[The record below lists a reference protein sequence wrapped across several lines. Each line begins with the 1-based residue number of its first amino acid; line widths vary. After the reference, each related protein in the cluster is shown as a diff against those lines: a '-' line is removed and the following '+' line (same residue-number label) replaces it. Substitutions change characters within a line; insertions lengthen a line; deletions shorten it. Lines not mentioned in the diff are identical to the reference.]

1 MAIAINPIGSNL
13 YEPRPL
19 RAIDDNDTALGPVR
33 NRFDT
38 ELNPTS
44 SERLQDRLA
53 LVRER
58 AAERSARQ
66 QELAEERRQLLRE
79 ELAEQARLAAD
90 EATSNLQDRLRQ
102 QQVER
107 VLEAQRADQLQ
118 QPAEQDDPLTPQNLT
133 QQRAEANQLT
143 FGPQQTVT
151 TRTAIEAITTYQ
163 ETRDL
168 IA

>member
-1 MAIAINPIGSNL
+1 MAIAISPIGNTL
-13 YEPRPL
+13 YEPRALRPL
-19 RAIDDNDTALGPVR
+19 DDSNGALDVR
-33 NRFDT
+33 SRFDT

-44 SERLQDRLA
+44 AERLQDRLE
-53 LVRER
+53 LTRER
-58 AAERSARQ
+58 AAERFARQ
-66 QELAEERRQLLRE
+66 QELSEERREVLRE
-79 ELAEQARLAAD
+79 QQAEQARQAAE
-90 EATSNLQDRLRQ
+90 EATNSLQDRLRQ

-107 VLEAQRADQLQ
+107 FLESQRVDQDLSDV
-118 QPAEQDDPLTPQNLT
+118 ADDPLTPQNLA

>member
-1 MAIAINPIGSNL
+1 MAIAISPIGNTL
-13 YEPRPL
+13 YEPRALRPL
-19 RAIDDNDTALGPVR
+19 DDNTSLEVR

-38 ELNPTS
+38 QLNPTS
-44 SERLQDRLA
+44 AERLQDRLQ
-53 LVRER
+53 LNRER
-58 AAERSARQ
+58 AAERFARQ
-66 QELAEERRQLLRE
+66 QALAEERREVLRE
-79 ELAEQARLAAD
+79 QQAEQARQAAE
-90 EATSNLQDRLRQ
+90 EATNSLQDRLRQ

-107 VLEAQRADQLQ
+107 FLEARQVDQD
-118 QPAEQDDPLTPQNLT
+118 PSSEANDPLTPQNLA

-168 IA
+168 I

>member
-1 MAIAINPIGSNL
+1 MAIAISPIGNNL
-13 YEPRPL
+13 YESRPL
-19 RAIDDNDTALGPVR
+19 RAIDDSDTALGTVR

-44 SERLQDRLA
+44 AERLQDRLELA
-53 LVRER
+53 RER

-66 QELAEERRQLLRE
+66 QELVDERRDLLRE
-79 ELAEQARLAAD
+79 ELAEQARQANE
-90 EATSNLQDRLRQ
+90 EATNTLQDRLRQ

-107 VLEAQRADQLQ
+107 FLEAQRADQDLS
-118 QPAEQDDPLTPQNLT
+118 AEQNDPLAPQSLV
-133 QQRAEANQLT
+133 QQRTEANQLT

>member
-1 MAIAINPIGSNL
+1 MAIAISPIGNTL
-13 YEPRPL
+13 YEPRTLRPL
-19 RAIDDNDTALGPVR
+19 DNNTPLEVR

-38 ELNPTS
+38 PLNPTS
-44 SERLQDRLA
+44 AERLQDRLELA
-53 LVRER
+53 RER

-66 QELAEERRQLLRE
+66 QELAEERRELLRE
-79 ELAEQARLAAD
+79 ELAEQARQAAE
-90 EATSNLQDRLRQ
+90 EATNSLQERLRQ

-107 VLEAQRADQLQ
+107 FLEARQVDQDLN
-118 QPAEQDDPLTPQNLT
+118 AEADDPLPPQNLA

-143 FGPQQTVT
+143 FGPQQTQTVT

>member
-1 MAIAINPIGSNL
+1 MAIAISPIGNTL
-13 YEPRPL
+13 YEPRALRPL
-19 RAIDDNDTALGPVR
+19 DDNTTLELR

-38 ELNPTS
+38 LNPTS
-44 SERLQDRLA
+44 AERLQDRLQ
-53 LVRER
+53 LTRER
-58 AAERSARQ
+58 AAERFARQ
-66 QELAEERRQLLRE
+66 QELAEERRELLRE
-79 ELAEQARLAAD
+79 ELAEQARQAAD
-90 EATSNLQDRLRQ
+90 EATSSLQDRLRQ

-118 QPAEQDDPLTPQNLT
+118 QSAERNDPLAPQNLT
-133 QQRAEANQLT
+133 QPRAEANQLT
-143 FGPQQTVT
+143 FGPPQTVT

>member
-1 MAIAINPIGSNL
+1 MAIAISPIGNNL
-13 YEPRPL
+13 YESRPL
-19 RAIDDNDTALGPVR
+19 RAIDDSDTALGTVR

-44 SERLQDRLA
+44 AERLQDRLELA
-53 LVRER
+53 RER

-66 QELAEERRQLLRE
+66 QELAEERRDLLRE
-79 ELAEQARLAAD
+79 ELAEQARQANE
-90 EATSNLQDRLRQ
+90 EATNTLQDRLRQ

-107 VLEAQRADQLQ
+107 FLEAQRADQDLS
-118 QPAEQDDPLTPQNLT
+118 AEQNDPLAPQSLV

>member
-1 MAIAINPIGSNL
+1 MAIAISPIGNTL
-13 YEPRPL
+13 YEPRALRPL
-19 RAIDDNDTALGPVR
+19 DDSNSALDVR

-44 SERLQDRLA
+44 TERLQDRLELA
-53 LVRER
+53 RER
-58 AAERSARQ
+58 AAERFARQ
-66 QELAEERRQLLRE
+66 QELSEERREVLRE
-79 ELAEQARLAAD
+79 QQAEQARQAAE
-90 EATSNLQDRLRQ
+90 EATNSLQDRLRQ

-107 VLEAQRADQLQ
+107 FLEAQRVDQDLNDV
-118 QPAEQDDPLTPQNLT
+118 ADDPLTPQNLA

-143 FGPQQTVT
+143 FGPQQAVT

>member
-1 MAIAINPIGSNL
+1 MPIAINPIGNSL
-13 YEPRPL
+13 YESRPL
-19 RAIDDNDTALGPVR
+19 RADNDSDTALGTVR

-44 SERLQDRLA
+44 AERLQDRLELA
-53 LVRER
+53 RER

-66 QELAEERRQLLRE
+66 QELAEERRDLLRE
-79 ELAEQARLAAD
+79 ELAEQTRQANE
-90 EATSNLQDRLRQ
+90 EATNTLQDRLRQ

-107 VLEAQRADQLQ
+107 FLEAQRADQDLS
-118 QPAEQDDPLTPQNLT
+118 AEQNDPLAPQSLV
-133 QQRAEANQLT
+133 QQRTEANQLT

>member
-1 MAIAINPIGSNL
+1 MAIAISPIGNTL
-13 YEPRPL
+13 YESRPL
-19 RAIDDNDTALGPVR
+19 RAIDDSDTALGTVR

-44 SERLQDRLA
+44 AERLQDRLELA
-53 LVRER
+53 R
-58 AAERSARQ
+58 ERSARQ
-66 QELAEERRQLLRE
+66 QELAEERRDLLRE
-79 ELAEQARLAAD
+79 ELAEQTRQAN
-90 EATSNLQDRLRQ
+90 EEVTNTLQDRLRQ

-107 VLEAQRADQLQ
+107 FLEAQRVDQDLL
-118 QPAEQDDPLTPQNLT
+118 AEQNDPLSSQNLA
-133 QQRAEANQLT
+133 QPRAEANQLT

>member
-1 MAIAINPIGSNL
+1 MAIAISPIGNTL
-13 YEPRPL
+13 YEPRALRPL
-19 RAIDDNDTALGPVR
+19 DDNTTLESR

-38 ELNPTS
+38 PLNPTS
-44 SERLQDRLA
+44 AERLQDRLQ
-53 LVRER
+53 LTRER

-66 QELAEERRQLLRE
+66 QELAEERRELLRE
-79 ELAEQARLAAD
+79 ELAEQARQAAD
-90 EATSNLQDRLRQ
+90 EATSSLQDRLRQ

-118 QPAEQDDPLTPQNLT
+118 QSAEQNDPLAAQNLT
-133 QQRAEANQLT
+133 QPRAEANQLT
-143 FGPQQTVT
+143 FGPPQTVT

>member
-1 MAIAINPIGSNL
+1 MPIAINPIGNSL
-13 YEPRPL
+13 YESRPL
-19 RAIDDNDTALGPVR
+19 RAIDDSDTALGPVR

-44 SERLQDRLA
+44 AERLQDRLELA
-53 LVRER
+53 RER

-66 QELAEERRQLLRE
+66 QELAEERRELLRE
-79 ELAEQARLAAD
+79 ELAEQARQAAD
-90 EATSNLQDRLRQ
+90 EAASNLQDRLRQ

-107 VLEAQRADQLQ
+107 VLEAQRAEQLQ
-118 QPAEQDDPLTPQNLT
+118 MNAEQDDPLTTQNAV
-133 QQRAEANQLT
+133 QQQTSTQLT